1 GGISADNGGEPK
13 GESPRAARWA
23 PPRAERNLDSQGAS
37 REASPSA
44 HAVGGRTPAGYR
56 AVGSGTRRTPG
67 VQGAARE
74 APQSER
80 PAARTTVPDRW
91 RETVAPD
98 TVGTN
103 ASHEYA
109 VGGRTP
115 APKRSVIP
123 RAERNPDSQG
133 AAREAPPSAHAAG
146 GRTPAG
152 YRAVGSGTRRT
163 PGVQGAARAAPPRAE
178 RNPDSQGA
186 AREAPPSAHA
196 VGGKTPAGYRAVGS
210 GTRRTPAVQGAA
222 REAPPRAERNPD
234 AQGAAREAPPDT
246 NAAAVRT
253 TDGSRAA

>member
-44 HAVGGRTPAGYR
+44 HAVGGRTPAGYM

-98 TVGTN
+98 TAGTN

-133 AAREAPPSAHAAG
+133 AARVERARAEATPDAQRAARTAAPDRHA
-146 GRTPAG
+146 GRGTTQAG

-163 PGVQGAARAAPPRAE
+163 PGVQGATREAPPRAE
-178 RNPDSQGA
+178 RNPDSQGT

-196 VGGKTPAGYRAVGS
+196 V
-210 GTRRTPAVQGAA
+210 
-222 REAPPRAERNPD
+222 
-234 AQGAAREAPPDT
+234 
-246 NAAAVRT
+246 
-253 TDGSRAA
+253 